1 MNVDFFKSIYNDDII
16 YHYTKASTAI
26 DYIFYNQQ
34 LRFSKTL
41 SSSDPIESK
50 KARRSTVYYGSEVSI
65 NQKRKHHKDINEL
78 HNMLDNLESQFNQ
91 ICFCKNTLGSDFAS
105 EYYYSTFNGNEE
117 LFGFTKLRMWDQYA
131 DRFTGI
137 CIAFSKEK
145 IISLNKEKFNLI
157 VNDIEYL
164 SFQKL
169 SEKKI
174 GDIQG
179 NYLNKVGKEK
189 YQYELEKLL
198 IESFFCK
205 HTDYS
210 GENELRVG
218 TFFDYEKCFPEIIRD
233 EIILNQ
239 TMMLDITDC
248 VRAIFVSSFANEKQK
263 RDLLDYANKLN
274 VEIIEMRWKHDS
286 FEPRDYKKWIEFI
299 NNIQLKE

>member
-1 MNVDFFKSIYNDDII
+1 
-16 YHYTKASTAI
+16 
-26 DYIFYNQQ
+26 
-34 LRFSKTL
+34 
-41 SSSDPIESK
+41 
-50 KARRSTVYYGSEVSI
+50 
-65 NQKRKHHKDINEL
+65 
-78 HNMLDNLESQFNQ
+78 MLCNLESQFNQ
-91 ICFCKNTLGSDFAS
+91 ICFCKNTLGSEFAS
-105 EYYYSTFNGNEE
+105 EYYYSSFNGNEE

-145 IISLNKEKFNLI
+145 ITSLNKEKFNLI

-169 SEKKI
+169 SEKKV

-189 YQYELEKLL
+189 YQSELEKLL
-198 IESFFCK
+198 IKSFFCK

-210 GENELRVG
+210 GENEFRVG
-218 TFFDYEKCFPEIIRD
+218 TFFDYEKCYPEIIRD

-286 FEPRDYKKWIEFI
+286 FELRDYKKWIEFI
-299 NNIQLKE
+299 NNIQLDQ